1 MFSPQEVFKVKK
13 LLLGLIVLAATFA
26 SLAHA
31 NGSSFSDRAVA
42 ERLKPVGQVC
52 LQGEEC
58 ADAVAVEDTAEA
70 DDEVAGEV
78 SGEDLFNSKGCTAC
92 HSIDNKIVGPAFKDV
107 AAKGASAS
115 TLAGHIKNGSVGEWG
130 SIPMPPNNVTEDEA
144 NTLAEWVLSL
154 N

>member
-1 MFSPQEVFKVKK
+1 VKK
-13 LLLGLIVLAATFA
+13 LLLGLTVLAATFA

-31 NGSSFSDRAVA
+31 NSSSFSDRAIA

-52 LQGEEC
+52 LKGDEC
-58 ADAVAVEDTAEA
+58 ADAVAVEDTAEVA
-70 DDEVAGEV
+70 EEAGEV